1 MPVVLPIDQ
10 GGVGKMNKS
19 KSVNPNPRSKVA
31 SAKDDVG
38 ERGDKLTPAP
48 PVAEKVPMKRLTFDI
63 AADLHK
69 RIRLAC
75 VQNDVDMATAI
86 RRLLAEHFPEQ

>member
-1 MPVVLPIDQ
+1 
-10 GGVGKMNKS
+10 MNKS
-19 KSVNPNPRSKVA
+19 RSVNPNPRSKPA
-31 SAKDDVG
+31 SANDDAR
-38 ERGDKLTPAP
+38 ERGDNPTPA

-86 RRLLAEHFPEQ
+86 RRLLAERFPE